1 MRKRR
6 GLPGLIENGAYDA
19 IRHLLDYCTNKKN
32 WMTTDQILGAV
43 SSGVRQA
50 EDEFKLRRFNERR
63 RHGRDRGKK
72 V

>member
-1 MRKRR
+1 MRKRS
-6 GLPGLIENGAYDA
+6 GQPKFYEQSAYLAIDALLKTEIEK
-19 IRHLLDYCTNKKN
+19 C

-50 EDEFKLRRFNERR
+50 EDEFKLRKFNERR
-63 RHGRDRGKK
+63 RHGGNGGKK